1 MVSSVKT
8 GTKRRATVQGG
19 GTKAKKAHIEPS
31 NTKNSEKKRR
41 QPITRPVV
49 EEEDEDE
56 DENGSDAWS
65 DEDAGEQ
72 DDDAM
77 AVDEEQHAVNGD
89 SSLAQKKDP
98 NGPSQWFIPFYFPP

>member
-8 GTKRRATVQGG
+8 GTKRRATAQGG

-31 NTKNSEKKRR
+31 NTKTSEKKRR

-49 EEEDEDE
+49 QDEEEDE

-65 DEDAGEQ
+65 EEDAGGQ
-72 DDDAM
+72 DDAM
-77 AVDEEQHAVNGD
+77 AVDEEQPALDGD
-89 SSLAQKKDP
+89 SSSAPKKDP
-98 NGPSQWFIPFYFPP
+98 NGTSK